1 MSISATQVKELRER
15 TGAGMMDCK
24 KALTESNGDVD
35 KAIDYLRTKG
45 IAKAAKKAD
54 RDTSEGLVEAYIH
67 PGGGVGVLIEVQ
79 CETDFVARTDEFKL
93 FVRDIAMHIAAAS
106 PLALAADDLD
116 LATLEK
122 EREIYIQ
129 QAIEEGKTEEIAKK
143 MVDGRIKK
151 FKKENALLEQPFVK
165 DPDITID
172 EYVKSKIASLGEN
185 MKIARFARFQIGG

>member
-1 MSISATQVKELRER
+1 MEISASLVKELRER

-24 KALTESNGDVD
+24 KALSESGGDMD

-54 RDTSEGLVEAYIH
+54 RDTHQGLVEAYIH

-79 CETDFVARTDEFKL
+79 CETDFVARTPDFKT

-106 PLALAADDLD
+106 PLALSADDLD
-116 LATLEK
+116 MATLEK

-129 QAIEEGKTEEIAKK
+129 QAIEEGKPEEIAKK
-143 MVDGRIKK
+143 MVEGRIKK
-151 FKKENALLEQPFVK
+151 FQKENALLEQPFVK
-165 DPDITID
+165 DPDMTID
-172 EYVKSKIASLGEN
+172 ELVKSKVASLGEN
-185 MKIARFARFQIGG
+185 IKIARFARYQIGG